1 MSKGIYGKSMRRHFL
16 FCLVIVLITFGLP
29 STSKAATDGC
39 PDMWSIDTS
48 QNPNSELGDAKFKLG
63 PKMVQTVV
71 SQKILEYKGETGSV
85 PKLDNLLQRGTANPV
100 FIYLYGKSTV
110 ETIVKVEVKDC
121 IKPQNFTFNHLLYE
135 RKLFSA
141 PFEIINAS
149 TYAKQFPNLFIDFK
163 KQEAFSAYIAN
174 EKLLAQSKIDKE
186 KSFSQRRFFPTL
198 LLGIG
203 DSDESGFKG
212 SLPIIP
218 MTENCVKP
226 SAERVGFA
234 EFTFGK
240 KCQFAWL
247 SVSPSQLGLIEPF
260 ILDLTLN
267 SKSVTCIKGKTTK
280 KVSGTNPK
288 CPKGYKKASS

>member
-1 MSKGIYGKSMRRHFL
+1 MRKYA
-16 FCLVIVLITFGLP
+16 VIATSILLLTLGLP
-29 STSKAATDGC
+29 STSSAATDGC
-39 PDMWSIDTS
+39 PDTWSIDIS
-48 QNPNSELGDAKFKLG
+48 QYPNSELGDAKFKLG

-71 SQKILEYKGETGSV
+71 SQKILEYKGEKGV
-85 PKLDNLLQRGTANPV
+85 MPKLDNLLQRGTANAV
-100 FIYLYGKSTV
+100 FVYLYGKSTV
-110 ETIVKVEVKDC
+110 ETIIKVEVKDC
-121 IKPQNFTFNHLLYE
+121 VKPQNFTFNHSLYE
-135 RKLFSA
+135 RRLFSA
-141 PFEIINAS
+141 PFQIINAS
-149 TYAKQFPNLFIDFK
+149 TYATQFPNLFIDFK
-163 KQEAFSAYIAN
+163 KQEAFSAYIDN
-174 EKLLAQSKIDKE
+174 QKLLAQSKIDKE

-234 EFTFGK
+234 EFIFGE

-247 SVSPSQLGLIEPF
+247 SVSPTQLGLVEPF
-260 ILDLTLN
+260 VLDLTLN
-267 SKSVTCIKGKTTK
+267 SKPITCIKGKTTK

-288 CPKGYKKASS
+288 CPKGFKVKV